1 MHIFMYVPAAGHI
14 SAAIYRSR
22 FGSLT
27 TRAAGP
33 GVRVSRVVPPLPAV
47 LLTAIWASAI
57 LF

>member
-33 GVRVSRVVPPLPAV
+33 GVRVRALVGPV
-47 LLTAIWASAI
+47 
-57 LF
+57 